1 MMGLLASGSGWES
14 LQGGKT
20 GLWWYEICTA
30 NWLGNDK
37 NGPKNAE
44 LDDGEPGG

>member
-1 MMGLLASGSGWES
+1 MVGFGFWVGVSP
-14 LQGGKT
+14 GGKT